1 MLEIPTTEEEAKNLG
16 LKLQISLQWKDARVH
31 FYNLK
36 HDEHKNSLTLDEH
49 QDIWT
54 PTIVFRNTRERMRT
68 VNDDK
73 TFARIKREGNGS
85 MNENY
90 VNEDIEVFAGSEN
103 TITISR
109 EYSTQFYCDYDTAWY
124 PFDAHTCHVEMI
136 LDDGLL
142 DLADLVPGAV
152 NFTGRRELSQY
163 FVKTWDIQTK
173 KIKDKN
179 YVVVSITLGRRILGF
194 FLTIY
199 FPTLLMNHLI
209 FYFFPDFG
217 QGH

>member
-1 MLEIPTTEEEAKNLG
+1 
-16 LKLQISLQWKDARVH
+16 
-31 FYNLK
+31 
-36 HDEHKNSLTLDEH
+36 
-49 QDIWT
+49 
-54 PTIVFRNTRERMRT
+54 
-68 VNDDK
+68 
-73 TFARIKREGNGS
+73 
-85 MNENY
+85 MNEND
-90 VNEDIEVFAGSEN
+90 VNEDTEVFTGSEN

-109 EYSTQFYCDYDTAWY
+109 EYSTQFYCDFNTAWY
-124 PFDAHTCHVEMI
+124 PFDVHTCHVEMI

-152 NFTGRRELSQY
+152 NYTGTRELSQY
-163 FVKTWDIQTK
+163 IVKTWDMQTK

-199 FPTLLMNHLI
+199 FPTILMNHLI
-209 FYFFPDFG
+209 FYLFPNFG

>member
-1 MLEIPTTEEEAKNLG
+1 
-16 LKLQISLQWKDARVH
+16 
-31 FYNLK
+31 
-36 HDEHKNSLTLDEH
+36 
-49 QDIWT
+49 
-54 PTIVFRNTRERMRT
+54 
-68 VNDDK
+68 
-73 TFARIKREGNGS
+73 

-90 VNEDIEVFAGSEN
+90 VNEDIEVFAGSDN

-152 NFTGRRELSQY
+152 NFTGRREMSQY

-179 YVVVSITLGRRILGF
+179 YVVVSITLGRRILGSYI
-194 FLTIY
+194 LR
-199 FPTLLMNHLI
+199 FP
-209 FYFFPDFG
+209 
-217 QGH
+217 